1 MTRPHD
7 LAGPVRTVTFKGSL
21 VEDQARLLDLEW
33 LVTNGLGGYASG
45 SVACVPTR
53 RFHSWLVSALPAP
66 HGRTVMLNYL
76 QDTLERAG
84 GERAHLSGEPRV
96 NEALGLRATYLEEFR
111 LELGLPVWR
120 FRFGSSVV
128 EKRVVLVHW
137 QNTAWITY
145 TCLEGGEDLRLV
157 LRPYVGF
164 RPHEGPVAGPTDPYS
179 LTVVGD
185 RYEISDGLFPPLRLQ
200 VVGDDAKL
208 TVASDTVGV
217 NYGIEESRGYDHEGS
232 LTSPGEFR
240 ATLKRGRP
248 VALVAS
254 TEAWEAIDALSP
266 ADALGCDRA
275 RRHRLLASAHPGA
288 RTGVGAELVLAAS
301 QFVILPTTRVADATR
316 ANAVGDEV
324 RTVIAGY
331 PWFTDWG
338 RDTMISLEGLTL
350 ATGRHADARNI
361 LRTFAHYVRDGLI
374 PNMFP
379 EGKKAGLYHTAD
391 ASLWYFHAVDRY
403 VAASGDRALL
413 GALLPTLRRIA
424 DAHLSGTRFGI
435 AVDPSDGL
443 LRQGAEGYQLTWMDA
458 KVDGWVV
465 TPRRGKAV
473 EINAL
478 FYNALRLLAGW
489 VREGK
494 GEGDV
499 EAGRDDDGEASAA
512 AYDRAADRVREAF
525 GRRFWNEARQC
536 LFDVVDSEEG
546 DGSGNDPSVRPNQLL
561 AISLPHPV
569 LDPSRWAAV
578 VDVCERE
585 LYTPI
590 GLRSLSPK
598 DPRFKARYFGDLRSR
613 DAAYHQG
620 TVWAWLLG
628 PFVDA
633 WRKAR
638 PGDKDGL
645 KRIVG
650 AVAAHLSEGCVG
662 SVAEIFDAEPP
673 FAPRGCFAQAWSVA
687 EFLRC
692 WIMLKDD
699 A

>member
-1 MTRPHD
+1 
-7 LAGPVRTVTFKGSL
+7 
-21 VEDQARLLDLEW
+21 
-33 LVTNGLGGYASG
+33 
-45 SVACVPTR
+45 
-53 RFHSWLVSALPAP
+53 
-66 HGRTVMLNYL
+66 
-76 QDTLERAG
+76 
-84 GERAHLSGEPRV
+84 
-96 NEALGLRATYLEEFR
+96 
-111 LELGLPVWR
+111 
-120 FRFGSSVV
+120 
-128 EKRVVLVHW
+128 
-137 QNTAWITY
+137 
-145 TCLEGGEDLRLV
+145 
-157 LRPYVGF
+157 
-164 RPHEGPVAGPTDPYS
+164 
-179 LTVVGD
+179 
-185 RYEISDGLFPPLRLQ
+185 
-200 VVGDDAKL
+200 
-208 TVASDTVGV
+208 
-217 NYGIEESRGYDHEGS
+217 
-232 LTSPGEFR
+232 
-240 ATLKRGRP
+240 
-248 VALVAS
+248 
-254 TEAWEAIDALSP
+254 
-266 ADALGCDRA
+266 
-275 RRHRLLASAHPGA
+275 
-288 RTGVGAELVLAAS
+288 
-301 QFVILPTTRVADATR
+301 
-316 ANAVGDEV
+316 
-324 RTVIAGY
+324 
-331 PWFTDWG
+331 
-338 RDTMISLEGLTL
+338 
-350 ATGRHADARNI
+350 
-361 LRTFAHYVRDGLI
+361 
-374 PNMFP
+374 
-379 EGKKAGLYHTAD
+379 
-391 ASLWYFHAVDRY
+391 
-403 VAASGDRALL
+403 
-413 GALLPTLRRIA
+413 LPTLRRIA

-435 AVDPSDGL
+435 AVDPRDGL

-489 VREGK
+489 IREGK

-561 AISLPHPV
+561 AISLPNPV

-645 KRIVG
+645 VRIVG

-692 WIMLKDD
+692 WIMLEDD